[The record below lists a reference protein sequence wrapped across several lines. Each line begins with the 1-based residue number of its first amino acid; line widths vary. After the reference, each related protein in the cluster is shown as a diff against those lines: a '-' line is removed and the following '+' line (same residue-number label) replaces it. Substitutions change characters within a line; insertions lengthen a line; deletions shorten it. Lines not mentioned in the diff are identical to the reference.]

1 LLPGSSLAS
10 QAVSTT
16 DCSCTHEEE
25 KEYEETSFLMAG
37 ILESVIRSTQ
47 TSSGLMLN
55 ALWPA
60 SPMRLT
66 LSSPVVILIPEFDN

>member
-1 LLPGSSLAS
+1 
-10 QAVSTT
+10 
-16 DCSCTHEEE
+16 
-25 KEYEETSFLMAG
+25 
-37 ILESVIRSTQ
+37 
-47 TSSGLMLN
+47 MLN